1 MSLYDGLPNFDI
13 QFAFERAKK
22 PLIVLAAIIIGLLIV
37 LAFLQL
43 GFLLEPKPIQWW
55 FDKNPINKNE
65 QTFLH
70 VTVTNTT
77 GFDAENVVVKVKAK
91 DYPSISSEKMSENI
105 AVLEAHGARKLK
117 FLMNPAGDVLPGTY
131 VIEIT
136 AKIGESE
143 FIESPVLEIAS
154 ND

>member
-1 MSLYDGLPNFDI
+1 MSLYDGLPNFDLEYS
-13 QFAFERAKK
+13 FERVKK
-22 PLIVLAAIIIGLLIV
+22 PLIVLAVIIIGLLIV
-37 LAFLQL
+37 LAFMQL
-43 GFLLEPKPIQWW
+43 GSLIEPKPIQWW
-55 FDKNPINKNE
+55 FEKNPIAKNE

-77 GFDAENVVVKVKAK
+77 GFDAENVVIKVKAK

-105 AVLEAHGARKLK
+105 SVLEASGARKLK

-136 AKIGESE
+136 AKIGENE
-143 FIESPVLEIAS
+143 FLESPVLEIS
-154 ND
+154 SE